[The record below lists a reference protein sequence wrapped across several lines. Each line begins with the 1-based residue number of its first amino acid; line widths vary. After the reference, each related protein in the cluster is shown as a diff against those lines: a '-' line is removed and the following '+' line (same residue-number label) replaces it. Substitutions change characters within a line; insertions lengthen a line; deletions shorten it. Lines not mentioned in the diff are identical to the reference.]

1 MVYRNMDLLDVH
13 PVQAVVKVDDTGS
26 GVGEGVEAGCWTVGI
41 ARYSNYLNI
50 NSMQEAAEMPAS
62 EFEQRLAFA
71 REQLWKAGAHYVIDE
86 PMELLHVI
94 NGINTRLAAGDTP

>member
-26 GVGEGVEAGCWTVGI
+26 GVGEGVEAGCWAVGI

-50 NSMQEAAEMPAS
+50 NSMQEAAEMSAA
-62 EFEQRLAFA
+62 ELAERLAFT

-86 PMELLHVI
+86 PMELTAVI
-94 NGINTRLAAGDTP
+94 EEITTRLAVGDSP